1 MEGAMIRALV
11 VFGVLVVTGCESTPP
26 ASAPSAAAKRLTK
39 DECVD
44 LGQWILN
51 ECGERNDRSSQSE
64 GWCSDMRSR
73 TGSDGDGRW
82 YQDCEKY
89 MTAIDD
95 VCYRSSNSIR
105 GMADCDTK
113 VSRP

>member
-1 MEGAMIRALV
+1 MIRALV
-11 VFGVLVVTGCESTPP
+11 LGVLVLTGCESKPP
-26 ASAPSAAAKRLTK
+26 ASAPSGAAKHLTK
-39 DECVD
+39 DECAD

-64 GWCSDMRSR
+64 GWCGDMRSR
-73 TGSDGDGRW
+73 VGVSGEGQW
-82 YQDCEKY
+82 SQDCEKL
-89 MTAIDD
+89 MTPIDD

-113 VSRP
+113 VARP